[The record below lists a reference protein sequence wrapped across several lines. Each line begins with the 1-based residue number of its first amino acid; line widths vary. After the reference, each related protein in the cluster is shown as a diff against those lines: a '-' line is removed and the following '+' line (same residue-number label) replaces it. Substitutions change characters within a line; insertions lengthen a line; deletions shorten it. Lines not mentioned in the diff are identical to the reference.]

1 MDSTP
6 TLATA
11 PLRSTSLRSPSL
23 RRAVAKVAGDG
34 RPLIFLFNMLIILLA
49 LHSNSDYEECLS
61 YVGTEGD
68 SKPVEKVSAVSA
80 AQIEPLALY
89 LLDAKRDIADDL
101 RTRSSFWNKMVEE
114 HGLSPDDVKR
124 IEDDLSEINKDIVE
138 SSEVLTHIQ
147 SHLKNF

>member
-34 RPLIFLFNMLIILLA
+34 RPFIFLFNMLIILLA

-61 YVGTEGD
+61 YVGTEGRPTVP
-68 SKPVEKVSAVSA
+68 SLFRANQPEARILGKTLSIVHILIS
-80 AQIEPLALY
+80 
-89 LLDAKRDIADDL
+89 
-101 RTRSSFWNKMVEE
+101 RSEE
-114 HGLSPDDVKR
+114 RRV
-124 IEDDLSEINKDIVE
+124 
-138 SSEVLTHIQ
+138 
-147 SHLKNF
+147 

>member
-23 RRAVAKVAGDG
+23 RRAAAKVAGDG

-61 YVGTEGD
+61 YVGTEGRCKTAIWK
-68 SKPVEKVSAVSA
+68 SSCCFVPQESNSASW
-80 AQIEPLALY
+80 
-89 LLDAKRDIADDL
+89 RF
-101 RTRSSFWNKMVEE
+101 SFGSCFEGKAVR
-114 HGLSPDDVKR
+114 GC
-124 IEDDLSEINKDIVE
+124 
-138 SSEVLTHIQ
+138 Q
-147 SHLKNF
+147 S